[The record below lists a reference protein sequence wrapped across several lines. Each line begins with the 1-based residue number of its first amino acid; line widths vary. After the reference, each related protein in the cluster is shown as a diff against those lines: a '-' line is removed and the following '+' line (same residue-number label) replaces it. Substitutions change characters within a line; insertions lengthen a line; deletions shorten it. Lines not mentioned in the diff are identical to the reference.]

1 MLDPH
6 YLYLAAKQ
14 PSREPNLELACDS
27 SRQISSLLHCSCS
40 QAVFSLIMCD
50 PNTLHVCCDLGA
62 KQLLCYC
69 YFGAKQLLCL
79 WLFGRQTISIFIV
92 MCGIK
97 QLQGLRLFVS
107 QTTFIIMIIWEPNN
121 LSLEAKQPSR
131 EPQVEPSCASSRQIS
146 SLLHGSWSPAAS
158 VSKIMCDPNNLCC
171 FCDLGAKQ
179 PLFVWLFR
187 AKPSLFY
194 GFLEPKPP
202 LFFMIVLEPKPLL
215 CLWLFWS
222 QSHLFFVMVSLE
234 PNHFYVYN

>member
-1 MLDPH
+1 MLWSTAYNQLYLEAKQHLFLLLFVRQTTYSFMVICETQNNFYFLLLFVSQTTFIFMVLLDPNN
-6 YLYLAAKQ
+6 LYLAAKQ

-107 QTTFIIMIIWEPNN
+107 QTTFMFMVIWEPNN
-121 LSLEAKQPSR
+121 LNLEAKQPSR

-146 SLLHGSWSPAAS
+146 SLLHGSWSQAS
-158 VSKIMCDPNNLCC
+158 QTTST
-171 FCDLGAKQ
+171 F
-179 PLFVWLFR
+179 
-187 AKPSLFY
+187 
-194 GFLEPKPP
+194 
-202 LFFMIVLEPKPLL
+202 
-215 CLWLFWS
+215 LWLFWS
-222 QSHLFFVMVSLE
+222 PTHLYFMVIWS
-234 PNHFYVYN
+234 